1 MTFKPKQRGGGG
13 QGKTVQSKTTKKSW
27 GGGGQGKRFNQRR
40 QKSRG
45 EEEAGKTVQAKTTM
59 KVVFNTYCQEKG
71 GKTAEC
77 ATVVQG
83 VQAKTTVK
91 S

>member
-1 MTFKPKQRGGGG
+1 MGRRRAGENGSIKDD
-13 QGKTVQSKTTKKSW
+13 KKVV
-27 GGGGQGKRFNQRR
+27 GRR
-40 QKSRG
+40 RR
-45 EEEAGKTVQAKTTM
+45 GKTVQAKTSM